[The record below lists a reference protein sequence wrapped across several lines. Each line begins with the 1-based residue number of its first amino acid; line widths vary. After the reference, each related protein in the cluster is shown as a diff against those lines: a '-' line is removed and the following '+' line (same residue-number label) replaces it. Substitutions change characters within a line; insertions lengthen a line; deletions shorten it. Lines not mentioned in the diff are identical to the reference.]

1 MRQIVLTLVLLLVL
15 TLSVRSQAI
24 REFSRD
30 TGLYVSELTIF
41 TGTSIETSEIPDFER
56 FIQLYD
62 SLPFN
67 RRMEIIDLSNLL
79 IGRQCRPRPHF
90 ITFQRVLNEFF
101 FEDKTSHG
109 YEEWLKGFKHL
120 LTDDKALL
128 KIIDQWLSLSLSLLK
143 DNIFY
148 SSNSVTWKVSTPS
161 FRFFTDETM
170 MILFED
176 VTVACYS
183 GRDFIQIMNAT
194 GYINPITL
202 EWHGIKG
209 KVTWERAG
217 MPETE
222 MYALLDHFR
231 INLKTPGYSADS
243 VILYYPAL
251 FEGIALGQLKDK
263 VTLIKDLASVKY
275 PQFVSYKNSY
285 EIDDFIPGIDFKGGL
300 SIEGANLMG
309 SGVGGEPAELKIYS
323 NDTLRVRALT
333 RRISMNGRF
342 IRSRHAAVSIFFGGD
357 SIFHPD
363 LELAFDVGK
372 DQLRLNKSE
381 DYKSLGPYSNSY
393 HNIDMNFD
401 ELFWNRGESFMNLQ
415 ALQGTSVGRATF
427 ESSTFFDYNF
437 YMELQGMDYEHPLAQ
452 LYTYSNMLGGR
463 TFAVPNYAS
472 YIGYSEYQVRH
483 LLMGLSKLG
492 FVFFDDEK
500 DLVTL
505 RQKLFDYITA
515 SMKQRDYD
523 VIRFISRIEGASNAR
538 LDLHTRDLTITGIP
552 VIFLSDSQNVRLI
565 PRENTIVMKKN
576 RSFQFDGIVDAGLFR
591 FMGHDF
597 NFDYENFKIGLKN
610 IDSLQLS
617 IYTGEYNQYGEPVLA
632 RIDNVIE
639 DMTGE
644 LLIDDPQNKSG
655 LEKYPQYPTFTSKE
669 GSYIFFDSENIQGG
683 VYKRD
688 NFYFELEPF
697 IIDSLD
703 NFSPSAIS
711 PDGTFI
717 SAGIMPPLQMQ
728 MTLREDNSLGF
739 YMQTAEEGLPLYGGL
754 GTFFSDIEMSS
765 NGLQGFGSFNYLTST
780 TWSDGFMMHPDSLMA
795 VTQRYLIREKAE
807 ETSYPFVE
815 NEVAEMKLIPD
826 QQVMRLATLE
836 QNFRIFNDSIFF
848 GGDLAL
854 RPSGLSGEGVMALPE
869 ARLESDSFRYSRM
882 AIVADSGGVQLKART
897 MQEFPFLTNDVN
909 IHIDLDQRQGEFR
922 ANGDATLIDL
932 PYNLYETRLD
942 QMIWFMDSA
951 KVAMTQYKLL
961 PENEV
966 DIGIDSLKTN
976 GPVYVSNH
984 PKQDSLT
991 FVAPH
996 ATYNYKT
1003 RTLEANQ
1010 VPFIEV
1016 ADAFVFPLEGKVEIG
1031 AQARMEV
1038 LENAKVL
1045 ANRENRQHL
1054 IFNASVSVEGA
1065 MSYTGSGDYYY
1076 ADAFGNAY
1084 KIHFNNIWVDTTIQS
1099 QSKGEIADVD
1109 SFMLSPF
1116 FDFQG
1121 EVTLA
1126 ASNPYLV
1133 FDGGT
1138 RIVHDCN
1145 IGKDWLRFTSSI
1157 DPANIQIPVPEA
1169 MQNVAL
1175 NKIFA
1180 GAMITR
1186 DSTHIYSAFLSGR
1199 KDYFD
1204 KNITGATGILVY
1216 NPDQQKYIISSPDK
1230 ITNPTMPGNY
1240 LSLET
1245 STCEVY
1251 AEGTIDLTV
1260 EYGQVRIIST
1270 GNALHQVSEDKFSP
1284 HLILGLDFPF
1294 SEDALQVMGREIDS
1308 LPDLEPVDLSSPR
1321 YQLAMRDLLGT
1332 DLANKLDRQLGLTGA
1347 YAEIP
1352 AVWKNT
1358 IFFNDLP
1365 LVWNQETQSF
1375 RHSGKIG
1382 IGNIGDV
1389 QVNKKVEAY
1398 IEMVEKGSGDIF
1410 DIYLRVDDRTWYYI
1424 GYSPGGLQVLSSNR
1438 EFNSIVFDLKEN
1450 DRRVKGKVGVAQYVY
1465 SLAARRRVDLFIDR
1479 FLEYEE

>member
-1 MRQIVLTLVLLLVL
+1 MRRLVLSLVLLLVL
-15 TLSVRSQAI
+15 TLSVRSQTI

-30 TGLYVSELTIF
+30 TGLYVSELTTF
-41 TGTSIETSEIPDFER
+41 TGTSLETSEVPDFER
-56 FIQLYD
+56 FIHLYD
-62 SLPFN
+62 SLSFDK
-67 RRMEIIDLSNLL
+67 RLEIIDLSNLL
-79 IGRQCRPRPHF
+79 LSRQCRPRPHF

-109 YEEWLKGFKHL
+109 YEEWLEGLILLLKG
-120 LTDDKALL
+120 DNALL
-128 KIIDQWLSLSLSLLK
+128 KTINQWLSLSLSLLE

-148 SSNSVTWKVSTPS
+148 SSTSVTWKVSTPS

-194 GYINPITL
+194 GYINPFTL

-217 MPETE
+217 MPENQ
-222 MYALLDHFR
+222 MYALLDQFR

-243 VILYYPAL
+243 VKLYYPAL
-251 FEGIALGQLKDK
+251 FEGIALGKLEDK
-263 VTLIKDLASVKY
+263 VTLIKDLASIKY

-285 EIDDFIPGIDFKGGL
+285 EIDDFIPGIDFRGGL

-309 SGVGGEPAELKIYS
+309 SGVGGEPAELKIYA
-323 NDTLRVRALT
+323 NDTLRIRAET
-333 RRISMNGRF
+333 QRISMNGRF
-342 IRSRHAAVSIFFGGD
+342 IRSPHASVSIFFGED

-363 LELAFDVGK
+363 LVLAFDVGK

-401 ELFWNRGESFMNLQ
+401 ELLWNRGESFMDLQ

-427 ESSTFFDYNF
+427 ESNTFFDYNF
-437 YMELQGMDYEHPLAQ
+437 YMELQGMDYSHPLAQ

-492 FVFFDDEK
+492 FVFYDDEK

-538 LDLHTRDLTITGIP
+538 LDLETRDLTITGIP
-552 VIFLSDSQNVRLI
+552 VIFLSDSQNVRLV

-617 IYTGEYNQYGEPVLA
+617 IYTGEYNQYGEPELA

-669 GSYIFFDSENIQGG
+669 GSYIYFDSQNIQGG

-697 IIDSLD
+697 MIDSLD

-711 PDGTFI
+711 PDGTFF

-739 YMQTAEEGLPLYGGL
+739 YMQSPEEGLPLYGNL

-765 NGLQGFGSFNYLTST
+765 KGLRGFGSFNYLTST
-780 TWSDGFMMHPDSLMA
+780 TWADGFMLHPDSLMA

-836 QNFRIFNDSIFF
+836 QNFRIFNDSTFF
-848 GGDLAL
+848 GGNLAL
-854 RPSGLSGEGVMALPE
+854 RPSGLTGEGVMALPE
-869 ARLESDSFRYSRM
+869 ARLESDSFRYSQM
-882 AIVADSGGVQLKART
+882 AILADSTGVQLKART

-909 IHIDLDQRQGEFR
+909 IHIDLDQRRGEFR
-922 ANGDATLIDL
+922 ANGDATLIEL
-932 PYNLYETRLD
+932 PFNLYETRLD
-942 QMIWFMDSA
+942 QMTWYMDSA
-951 KVAMTQYKLL
+951 RVAMTQKKLL
-961 PENEV
+961 PENNV

-976 GPVYVSNH
+976 GPVYRSKH

-991 FVAPH
+991 FVAPM

-1003 RTLEANQ
+1003 RMLEANQ

-1016 ADAFVFPLEGKVEIG
+1016 ADAFVFPFERKVEVG
-1031 AQARMEV
+1031 PQARMSM

-1045 ANRENRQHL
+1045 ANQENRQHL
-1054 IFNASVSVEGA
+1054 IFDATIDVEGA
-1065 MSYTGSGDYYY
+1065 ESYTGSGNYYY

-1084 KIHFNNIWVDTTIQS
+1084 KIHFNHIWVDTTTQS
-1099 QSKGEIADVD
+1099 QSKGEISAEDV
-1109 SFMLSPF
+1109 FMLSPF

-1121 EVTLA
+1121 EVSLA
-1126 ASNPYLV
+1126 ATNPYLV
-1133 FDGGT
+1133 FDGGA

-1145 IGKDWLRFTSSI
+1145 IGRDWLRFTSSI
-1157 DPANIQIPVPEA
+1157 DPANISIPVPEA

-1175 NKIFA
+1175 NKVFA
-1180 GAMITR
+1180 GSMITR

-1204 KNITGATGILVY
+1204 KNITSATGILIY
-1216 NPDQQKYIISSPDK
+1216 DPDQQKYIISSPDK
-1230 ITNPTMPGNY
+1230 ITNPTLPGNY

-1251 AEGTIDLTV
+1251 AEGPIDLTL
-1260 EYGQVRIIST
+1260 EYGQVTIIST
-1270 GNALHQVSEDKFSP
+1270 GNALHQVREDKFSP

-1308 LPDLEPVDLSSPR
+1308 LPDLEPVDLTSPR
-1321 YQLAMRDLLGT
+1321 YQLAMRDLLGR
-1332 DLANKLDRQLGLTGA
+1332 DLANKLERQLGLSGA
-1347 YAEIP
+1347 YTEIP
-1352 AVWKNT
+1352 AALKNT

-1375 RHSGKIG
+1375 RHNGKIG

-1389 QVNKKVEAY
+1389 QVNKKVDAY

-1438 EFNSIVFDLKEN
+1438 EFNGIVFDLKEG

-1465 SLAARRRVDLFIDR
+1465 SLAARRRVDLFIER